1 MIQRLKKWLV
11 GYQSAPGTDDEKW
24 IPRLQ
29 EGPIPKHVAIIMD
42 GNGRWAKK
50 RGMPRVAGHRA
61 GMKSVRNVT
70 RAADDLGEIEALT
83 LYSFSTENWKRPKDE
98 VNFLMSLPEEFI
110 RTDLDEL
117 VERNIQVRML
127 GNKEGLPAHTLEA
140 IGKFEEATAD
150 NTGMILN
157 FAMNYGSRFEIIEA
171 TRRIID
177 EVKSGKLDRDDVDE
191 NVFNEFL
198 LTATLPEPDLMI
210 RTSGEVR
217 ISNFMLWQLAYSELW
232 FTDVHWPDF
241 GREKFFEAIQDFQR
255 RSRRYGAV

>member
-1 MIQRLKKWLV
+1 MIQRLKKWLI
-11 GYQSAPGTDDEKW
+11 GYQSAPGKEGEEW
-24 IPRLQ
+24 ISRLQ
-29 EGPIPKHVAIIMD
+29 AGPIPKHVAIIMD

-70 RAADDLGEIEALT
+70 RAADDLGGIEALT
-83 LYSFSTENWKRPKDE
+83 LYSFSTENWKRPKE
-98 VNFLMSLPEEFI
+98 EINFLMSLPEEFI

-117 VERNIQVRML
+117 VQRNIQVRML

-140 IGKFEEATAD
+140 IRKFEEATAR

-177 EVKSGKLDRDDVDE
+177 DVKSGKMDRDAVDE
-191 NVFNEFL
+191 KVFSQYL
-198 LTATLPEPDLMI
+198 LTASLPEPDFMI

-241 GREKFFEAIQDFQR
+241 GREKFYEAIQDFQR